1 MNAIRYIRKE
11 IFEATQ
17 VEFAALIGVTQASVS
32 RWERDVS
39 PSLGDMRKIR
49 LAAAERGIDWDDA
62 WFFQSLDESA
72 PEAAE

>member
-11 IFEATQ
+11 IFDATQ

-39 PSLGDMRKIR
+39 PSLDDMRKIR
-49 LAAAERGIDWDDA
+49 LAAVQRGIDWDDG
-62 WFFQSLDESA
+62 WFFQSLEKPT

>member
-11 IFEATQ
+11 IFDATQ

-39 PSLGDMRKIR
+39 PSLDDMRKIR
-49 LAAAERGIDWDDA
+49 LAAAERGIDWDDG
-62 WFFQSLDESA
+62 WFFQSLEKSTS
-72 PEAAE
+72 EAAE

>member
-39 PSLGDMRKIR
+39 PSLDDMRKIR
-49 LAAAERGIDWDDA
+49 LAAAERGIDWDDR
-62 WFFQSLDESA
+62 WFFQTLTNST